1 MINRKLVE
9 QNIRTKYDTL
19 KRLMNERMRRC
30 WAATE
35 AIALGHGGISI
46 VSRATDLSRNT
57 IAAGIHETG
66 ESDEPLNPHRKA
78 PRVRRRGGGRK
89 SLIQTFPALE
99 NSLEALV
106 DPVTRG
112 DPESALRWTCK
123 STRKLAKELQQ
134 QGYPIGERTVS
145 HLLIE
150 KGYSL
155 QANRKTQE
163 GSHHPDRNAQFE
175 YINRRVLQFQKR
187 NQPVVSV
194 DTKKKE
200 LVGNFANG
208 GKEWQPKG
216 SPEEVNVHDFQDKKL
231 GKAIPYGIYDLTLN
245 QGWVNVG
252 IDHDTAYFATAT
264 LLRWWQAMGIQVY
277 PHASELL
284 ITADGG
290 GSNSSRSRLWKVA
303 LQELAN
309 QIGLRITVCHF
320 PPGTSKWNKIE
331 HRMFSHI
338 TENWRGR
345 PLRNLGVIVN
355 LIGHTTTQKG
365 LRIHAE
371 IDKKKYK
378 TGIKVSDQELAK
390 VNIKK
395 DKFHGDWNYAILP
408 LV

>member
-1 MINRKLVE
+1 
-9 QNIRTKYDTL
+9 
-19 KRLMNERMRRC
+19 
-30 WAATE
+30 
-35 AIALGHGGISI
+35 
-46 VSRATDLSRNT
+46 
-57 IAAGIHETG
+57 
-66 ESDEPLNPHRKA
+66 
-78 PRVRRRGGGRK
+78 
-89 SLIQTFPALE
+89 LIQIFPALE
-99 NSLEALV
+99 NKLEALV

-123 STRKLAKELQQ
+123 STRKLANELQQ
-134 QGYPIGERTVS
+134 QGYSIGERTIS
-145 HLLIE
+145 RLLIE

-155 QANRKTQE
+155 QANRKIQE
-163 GSHHPDRNAQFE
+163 GSQHPDRNAQFE
-175 YINRRVLQFQKR
+175 YISRRVLLFQKR

-194 DTKKKE
+194 DAKKKE

-208 GKEWQPKG
+208 GEEWQPKG
-216 SPEEVNVHDFQDKKL
+216 RPEEVNVHDFQDKKL
-231 GKAIPYGIYDLTLN
+231 GKAIPYGVYDLTLN

-264 LLRWWQAMGIQVY
+264 LLRWWQAMGIRVY

-345 PLRNLGVIVN
+345 PLRSLGVIVS

-365 LRIHAE
+365 LRIRAE
-371 IDKKKYK
+371 LDTKEYK

-395 DKFHGDWNYAILP
+395 DKFHGDWNYTILP